1 MTTLDAAVAE
11 LRPGPAA
18 PLGEFV
24 PPECTGGMKALPPGV
39 LEAELMLRRYIA
51 EQPISQLAVWARRMA
66 LFSLIATILAI
77 IIVRSGLLEI
87 RPALVTFGGALALSV
102 IALLLAFAAFVVIWK
117 DGLLGI
123 GYALTAIFI
132 GVALLAYPAYLG
144 VVAYRL
150 PWIYDITTDPIDPP
164 RFEALA
170 RIRPR
175 DANPIIYAG
184 LSAAEHQRNAYPEIE
199 PLEEDA
205 SPQAAY
211 DATLAVITKRKW
223 NIVARRPPERGRE
236 GRIEAVA
243 RTPIM
248 GFREDVVVRVRADGQ
263 GSRVDV
269 RSSSR
274 YGSFDFGTNAAR
286 VRNLID
292 DIDDAVGSQK
302 PEQPATPVPKKAKAP
317 PSKSNQPTPK
327 QR

>member
-1 MTTLDAAVAE
+1 
-11 LRPGPAA
+11 
-18 PLGEFV
+18 
-24 PPECTGGMKALPPGV
+24 
-39 LEAELMLRRYIA
+39 MLRRYIA
-51 EQPISQLAVWARRMA
+51 EQPTSQLAVWARRMA

-87 RPALVTFGGALALSV
+87 RPALATFGGALALAV

-117 DGLLGI
+117 DGLLGM
-123 GYALTAIFI
+123 GYALTAIGI

-144 VVAYRL
+144 VMSYRL
-150 PWIYDITTDPIDPP
+150 PWIYDITTDAIDPP

-184 LSAAEHQRNAYPEIE
+184 LSAAEQQRDSYPDID

-205 SPQAAY
+205 SPQASY
-211 DATLAVITKRKW
+211 DAAVAVITKRRW

-248 GFREDVVVRVRADGQ
+248 GFREDVVLRVRADGP

-274 YGSFDFGTNAAR
+274 YGSFDFGTNATR

-292 DIDDAVGSQK
+292 DIEDAIGTQK
-302 PEQPATPVPKKAKAP
+302 PEPTAAPASKKGKGPQSKTGQPP
-317 PSKSNQPTPK
+317 PR

>member
-1 MTTLDAAVAE
+1 
-11 LRPGPAA
+11 
-18 PLGEFV
+18 
-24 PPECTGGMKALPPGV
+24 
-39 LEAELMLRRYIA
+39 MLRRYVA
-51 EQPISQLAVWARRMA
+51 EQPTSRLAVWSRRMA
-66 LFSLIATILAI
+66 LFSLVATILAI
-77 IIVRSGLLEI
+77 IIVHSGLLEL
-87 RPALVTFGGALALSV
+87 RPALATFAGALALSV
-102 IALLLAFAAFVVIWK
+102 IALLLACAAFVVIWRE
-117 DGLLGI
+117 GLLGM
-123 GYALTAIFI
+123 GYALTAIGI

-144 VVAYRL
+144 VLSYRL

-184 LSAAEHQRNAYPEIE
+184 LSAAEKQRDSYPDID

-211 DATLAVITKRKW
+211 DAAVAVITKRRW
-223 NIVARRPPERGRE
+223 NIVARRAPERGRE

-263 GSRVDV
+263 GSRIDV

-274 YGSFDFGTNAAR
+274 YGSFDFGSNAKR
-286 VRNLID
+286 VLSLIN
-292 DIDDAVGSQK
+292 DIDEVIGSQK
-302 PEQPATPVPKKAKAP
+302 PEQPATPAPKKAKGSS
-317 PSKSNQPTPK
+317 SKANQPSR